1 MSKASVQRILSLI
14 PDRIARSQSGLAFVA
29 GESACAFPERLAFLA
44 ERLHWLS
51 PLEPIDSEARRLL
64 GFGAAAARPADA
76 LSEASSEEE
85 EDEADV
91 SELDT
96 EPLDTDP
103 REEGGRALDVP
114 V

>member
-1 MSKASVQRILSLI
+1 MTKASVQQILSLI
-14 PDRIARSQSGLAFVA
+14 PDRTARSQSGLVFVA
-29 GESACAFPERLAFLA
+29 GQSACAFPERLAFLA

-64 GFGAAAARPADA
+64 GFGTAAARPADA
-76 LSEASSEEE
+76 LGEASAEEE

-91 SELDT
+91 SELGT
-96 EPLDTDP
+96 EPLDTEP

-114 V
+114 A